1 MKTPARAILAAC
13 CFSAVLAAVSPD
25 NPPVALDVMLERAA
39 WYLDYFI
46 DQFVN
51 VVAEEQYAQDSNVL
65 LPSFSPFVGRGG
77 LATSPPS
84 PTDLTRARHRDLRS
98 DFLLVK
104 SPENENLIPFRD
116 VIEVDGTAVRDR
128 EERLAKLFINPDKSA
143 LQQAEAIRDEG
154 ARYNLG
160 TMRSTLGNPV
170 LALGV
175 LQATYQRRFKFSL
188 GKEDRTIGAGVWTV
202 DYQEVSSPAM
212 IKGEAGR
219 DLFAHGRVWIEAAT
233 GRVLKTEL
241 NVEQPSVRAIVTT
254 TFQFD
259 ERFTIAVPREMRE
272 RYTLGTGNTVRTVAS
287 YGRFR
292 RFDVKADEDIHL
304 PTRTITD
311 ELTGMTMIE
320 VPAGRFTMGSAAS
333 EAQRQPDE
341 TLHDVEIT
349 HAFYLGRYEVTQAE
363 WRKVMGTAPSHFADC
378 GPRCPVESV
387 TFFDVEQFIAKL
399 NERAAEA
406 GHTGRPLQS
415 PALRYRLPTEAEWEY
430 ACRAGTTGAYSTG
443 ETLSPA
449 SANFKGKSPT
459 AAGAYPLN
467 PWGFADMHGNVW
479 EWTSDWYATYE
490 DHGAANIDPHGPA
503 SGEKHV
509 IRGGS
514 WYFDADS
521 ARCALRYTHAPKDKG
536 FSLGFRLAADRL
548 VTGDGR
554 EEPRQAVQ
562 VQLR

>member
-1 MKTPARAILAAC
+1 MKAPVRALLVAC
-13 CFSAVLAAVSPD
+13 CLTAVVAGSAPD
-25 NPPVALDVMLERAA
+25 NPPVALEVMLERAA

-51 VVAEEQYAQDSNVL
+51 VVAEEQYTQDSSVM

-104 SPENENLIPFRD
+104 APESENLIPFRD
-116 VIEVDGTAVRDR
+116 VIEVDGTPVRDR
-128 EERLAKLFINPDKSA
+128 EARLAKLFINPDKSA
-143 LQQAEAIRDEG
+143 MKQAEAIRDEG
-154 ARYNLG
+154 TRYNLG
-160 TMRSTLGNPV
+160 TMRTTLGNPV

-175 LQATYQRRFKFSL
+175 LQAAYQRRFKFSL
-188 GKEDRTIGAGVWTV
+188 GKEDRGVAPGVWTV
-202 DYQEVSSPAM
+202 DFQEVSSPAM
-212 IKGEAGR
+212 VKGEAGS
-219 DLFAHGRVWIEAAT
+219 DLFSHGRLWIDAAT

-241 NVEQPSVRAIVTT
+241 NVEQPSVRALITT
-254 TFQFD
+254 TFRFD
-259 ERFTIAVPREMRE
+259 DRFTIAVPHEMRE

-311 ELTGMTMIE
+311 EVVGMTLIE

-387 TFFDVEQFIAKL
+387 TYFDIEQFLAKV
-399 NERAAEA
+399 NGNPSA
-406 GHTGRPLQS
+406 T
-415 PALRYRLPTEAEWEY
+415 LRYRLPTEAEWEY
-430 ACRAGTTGAYSTG
+430 ACRAGTTGAFSTG
-443 ETLSPA
+443 ETLTSA
-449 SANFKGKSPT
+449 AANFKGKSPT
-459 AAGAYPLN
+459 AAGTYPLN

-479 EWTSDWYATYE
+479 EWTSDWYAPYE
-490 DHGAANIDPHGPA
+490 ERAAANIDPHGPPA
-503 SGEKHV
+503 GEKRV

-514 WYFDADS
+514 WYFDSDG

-536 FSLGFRLAADRL
+536 FSLGFRLAADR
-548 VTGDGR
+548 R
-554 EEPRQAVQ
+554 
-562 VQLR
+562 

>member
-1 MKTPARAILAAC
+1 MKNAGRGILAAFC
-13 CFSAVLAAVSPD
+13 LSVVLAGMGPD
-25 NPPVALDVMLERAA
+25 NPPVALDVMLDRAA

-77 LATSPPS
+77 LATAPPS

-116 VIEVDGTAVRDR
+116 VIEVDGTPVRDR
-128 EERLAKLFINPDKSA
+128 EARLARLFISPDKNA
-143 LQQAEAIRDEG
+143 MQQAEAIRDEG

-175 LQATYQRRFKFSL
+175 LQAAYQRRFKFSL
-188 GKEDRTIGAGVWTV
+188 GKEDRTVAPGVWAV
-202 DYQEVSSPAM
+202 DYQETASPAM
-212 IKGEAGR
+212 ITGEVGR

-241 NVEQPSVRAIVTT
+241 NVEQPSVRAMVTT
-254 TFQFD
+254 TFRFD
-259 ERFTIAVPREMRE
+259 DRFTIAVPQEMRE

-304 PTRTITD
+304 PTSTITD
-311 ELTGMTMIE
+311 DLNGMTMIE
-320 VPAGRFTMGSAAS
+320 VPAGRFTMGSASS
-333 EAQRQPDE
+333 ESRRQPDE

-349 HAFYLGRYEVTQAE
+349 HAFYLGRYEVTQVE
-363 WRKVMGTAPSHFADC
+363 WRNVMGTAPSHFTDC
-378 GPRCPVESV
+378 GPRCPVENV
-387 TFFDVEQFIAKL
+387 TFFDVEQFLARL
-399 NERAAEA
+399 NERAVARAPE
-406 GHTGRPLQS
+406 GPRLH
-415 PALRYRLPTEAEWEY
+415 YRLPTEAEWEY
-430 ACRAGTTGAYSTG
+430 ACRAGTTGPFSTG
-443 ETLSPA
+443 ETLSTA
-449 SANFKGKSPT
+449 NANFKGKSPV
-459 AAGAYPLN
+459 AAGTYPLN
-467 PWGFADMHGNVW
+467 PWGFANMHGNVW
-479 EWTSDWYATYE
+479 EWTSDWYAPY
-490 DHGAANIDPHGPA
+490 DDRAAANIDPHGPA
-503 SGEKHV
+503 SAEKRV

-514 WYFDADS
+514 WYFDSDS

-536 FSLGFRLAADRL
+536 FSLGFRLAADR
-548 VTGDGR
+548 R
-554 EEPRQAVQ
+554 
-562 VQLR
+562 